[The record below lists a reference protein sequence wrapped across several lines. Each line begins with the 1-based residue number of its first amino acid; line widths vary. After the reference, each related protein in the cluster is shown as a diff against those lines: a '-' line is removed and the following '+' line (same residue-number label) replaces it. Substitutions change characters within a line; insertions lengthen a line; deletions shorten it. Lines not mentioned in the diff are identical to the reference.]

1 MTASP
6 AELLAETEQTLL
18 KAFEAG
24 NIIGFTERPMAA
36 LFVSHV
42 RSGRGLTSDQARQ
55 AWRILQRNEAKLLA
69 AGMTLPGAK
78 REEPVQQV
86 TGLAEGYTGRPV
98 ELVTRPDGRIDIRH
112 SPMSL
117 NEQLKLGLYAQFHPI
132 TKARPVATWSV
143 PASPASAAGLLG
155 LLGDLDVKMSPR
167 VRELADAH
175 MARLAAYERLD
186 PGYPLPTLDQARL
199 VRGVLRDYQVRGVD
213 FLVHALSALLAF
225 TMGGGKTAT
234 AIAAINQLEAKRG
247 IIVCPNKVRGVWPR
261 EVAKWSAR
269 SWHIVDGKRDA
280 KIKGRKRQDLSVV
293 DRVHETEQI
302 LFDCTCGAQCHVAVW
317 NYEMVNHAPASTWRP
332 AEMLDF
338 VVYDE
343 IQRLKS
349 ATGGMS
355 KAFGEWVGFTRAR
368 YGLSGTPMPQFPWDI
383 FGVYRAL
390 DPGIFG
396 TLLKLFE
403 GEFVVKKTTKDG
415 KDYPVN
421 IRADKR
427 SEFAARV
434 HSIMYRPKI
443 KLKLPGRQDVHRFVD
458 LEPKAR
464 RAYDTLDKEL
474 WADLSPFADDWT
486 EGDETL
492 TPKNFLSRQVRLA
505 QLTGGTVP
513 DDVFVIEKGEAG
525 SKYRISHAKEDELV
539 EFSHKAKGDGTYNI
553 TGGILD
559 EIGCV
564 PGHPGGPEPVC
575 VYVQYTD
582 DLDVIKGIA
591 KKAGL
596 RYGEISGRR
605 GDGLTDT
612 AELAPDVDLCG
623 IQIQAGG
630 TGVDLTRSRYAIWY
644 SKGYS
649 LGDYDQARAR
659 QDRPGQTRP
668 VVNIHLVA
676 RDTIDEDIDTALI
689 KRRSLIELCC
699 ERRGIDP
706 RAFGVEQD
714 YVPPAPEFPD
724 GNDRE
729 GGAVVLP
736 IDEFGHDV
744 MRGRKAHTEHDA
756 EGRVVADKE
765 TLKLFDLEDF

>member
-1 MTASP
+1 VSSP

-18 KAFEAG
+18 KAFDAG
-24 NIIGFTERPMAA
+24 SIIGFTERPMAA
-36 LFVSHV
+36 LLSSHV

-78 REEPVQQV
+78 RDEPVQQV
-86 TGLAEGYTGRPV
+86 GGNAEGYHGRPV
-98 ELVTRPDGRIDIRH
+98 ELVIRPDGRIDIRY

-117 NEQLKLGLYAQFHPI
+117 NEQLKLGLYAQFHKV

-155 LLGDLDVKMSPR
+155 LLGNLDVKMSPR

-186 PGYPLPTLDQARL
+186 PGYPLPTLDQSRL
-199 VRGVLRDYQVRGVD
+199 VRGVLRDYQIRGVD
-213 FLVHALSALLAF
+213 FLTHAMAGLLGF

-234 AIAAINQLEAKRG
+234 AIAAVNQLEAKRG

-280 KIKGRKRQDLSVV
+280 KIRNRKRQDLSIV
-293 DRVHETEQI
+293 DRVHETEQT
-302 LFDCTCGAQCHVAVW
+302 LFDCTCGAQTHVAVW
-317 NYEMVNHAPASTWRP
+317 NYEMASHAPASTWRP
-332 AEMLDF
+332 SEMLDF

-343 IQRLKS
+343 CQRLKS
-349 ATGGMS
+349 ATGEMS
-355 KAFGEWVGFTRAR
+355 KAYADWVGFTKVRI
-368 YGLSGTPMPQFPWDI
+368 GLSGTPMPQFPWDI

-396 TLLKLFE
+396 TLVKLFE
-403 GEFVVKKTTKDG
+403 AEFVVKAKTKDG
-415 KDYPVN
+415 TKEFPVN
-421 IRADKR
+421 IRANKR
-427 SEFAARV
+427 AEFAARV
-434 HSIMYRPKI
+434 HSIMYRPTI
-443 KLKLPGRQDVHRFVD
+443 KLKLPGRQDITRYVE
-458 LEPKAR
+458 LEPQAR
-464 RAYDTLDKEL
+464 KAYDTLDKRL
-474 WADLSPFADDWT
+474 WADLSPFADEWS

-492 TPKNFLSRQVRLA
+492 TPSNILSRQVRLA
-505 QLTGGTVP
+505 QLTGGTLP
-513 DDVFVIEKGEAG
+513 DDEFVIEKGEAG
-525 SKYRISHAKEDELV
+525 SKYRISRAKEDELV
-539 EFSHKAKGDGTYNI
+539 EFSPKAKADGTHVI

-575 VYVQYTD
+575 VYVQYVD

-596 RYGEISGRR
+596 RYGEIAGRR
-605 GDGLTDT
+605 DDGLTDS
-612 AELAPDVDLCG
+612 AELAPDIDICG

-630 TGVDLTRSRYAIWY
+630 TGIDLTRSRYAIWY

-676 RDTIDEDIDTALI
+676 SDTIDEDITTALI
-689 KRRSLIELCC
+689 KRRSLIEICC
-699 ERRGIDP
+699 ERRGLDP

-714 YVPPAPEFPD
+714 YIPPAPDFPD
-724 GNDRE
+724 GDDRE

-756 EGRVVADKE
+756 EGRVVADKA